1 MNNLDTTITIKKAI
15 KKRLKTCKEYSR
27 ESWVDLM
34 IWFIEMYKEV
44 KNSIEIIKY

>member
-15 KKRLKTCKEYSR
+15 KERLRTCKEYSR
-27 ESWVDLM
+27 ETWDDLL
-34 IWFIEMYKEV
+34 IWFIEMYKGV